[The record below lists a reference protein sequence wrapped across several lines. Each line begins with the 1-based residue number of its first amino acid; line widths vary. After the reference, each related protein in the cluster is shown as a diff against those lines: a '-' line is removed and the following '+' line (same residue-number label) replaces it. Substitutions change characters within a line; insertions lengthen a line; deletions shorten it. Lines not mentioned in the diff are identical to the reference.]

1 MVKMVKRNYVKR
13 NLMVFEAPI
22 ELTERVKKAAK
33 ETYTTT
39 STICRQALA
48 QYLTNINEMENG
60 E

>member
-1 MVKMVKRNYVKR
+1 MMKRNVI
-13 NLMVFEAPI
+13 VFEAPI
-22 ELTERVKKAAK
+22 EMTEQVKKVAE
-33 ETYTTT
+33 ETYTNT